1 MGEER
6 GELGG
11 GGDGALLLLLL
22 DAGGQSGGARADH
35 RLAHIGGFLVFLR
48 EGVRAVAA
56 TALSNHLTHCVL
68 EVVVVVVDGRVFE
81 DTRAV
86 PQVRERYRQVLS
98 EP

>member
-11 GGDGALLLLLL
+11 RGDGALLLLLL

-35 RLAHIGGFLVFLR
+35 RLAHIGGFLVLLR

-68 EVVVVVVDGRVFE
+68 EVVVVVVDWRVFE

-86 PQVRERYRQVLS
+86 PQVRERYRQVSS